1 MPRFRLMEEN
11 VTRSLVFERSE
22 LLELEEYAM
31 SHRRSLSSLV
41 REAVA
46 LYLAEVIHAHDAVH
60 ALPEDGTSH
69 HQGVP

>member
-11 VTRSLVFERSE
+11 VTRSIVFERSE
-22 LLELEEYAM
+22 LLELEGYAM

-60 ALPEDGTSH
+60 SPPSDGNIH
-69 HQGVP
+69 HKSIP